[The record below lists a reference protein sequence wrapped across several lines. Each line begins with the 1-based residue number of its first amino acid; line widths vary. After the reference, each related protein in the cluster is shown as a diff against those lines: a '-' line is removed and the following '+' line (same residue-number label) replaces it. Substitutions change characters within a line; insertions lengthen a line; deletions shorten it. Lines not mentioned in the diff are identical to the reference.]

1 MDGNNESVNI
11 SEVAEPE
18 TSTQLNESSVEE
30 QEVAETA
37 TETNERDYQKDAEY
51 AAMRRALQ
59 TEQAEKAKAIAE
71 RDRLMKSMGNYFH
84 GNNADELAD
93 EAEAHYLGKSVEEI
107 RNKRVAQ
114 QTKENAEKAKDAE
127 LEYYKQKEIERMMT
141 DDLNRIRKVDPTVK
155 SISQLGDRF
164 YSMIGAGVDALDAF
178 NAIRASDGMTKLTPP
193 PEIGKVNSSEKGEKT
208 FYTSAEVDAMIA
220 SNSKDLDNPDI
231 LAKIRKSMTKW

>member
-1 MDGNNESVNI
+1 
-11 SEVAEPE
+11 
-18 TSTQLNESSVEE
+18 
-30 QEVAETA
+30 
-37 TETNERDYQKDAEY
+37 
-51 AAMRRALQ
+51 
-59 TEQAEKAKAIAE
+59 
-71 RDRLMKSMGNYFH
+71 
-84 GNNADELAD
+84 
-93 EAEAHYLGKSVEEI
+93 
-107 RNKRVAQ
+107 
-114 QTKENAEKAKDAE
+114 
-127 LEYYKQKEIERMMT
+127 MMT